1 MPQLLIE
8 NTKAS
13 LHKWQFQSTK
23 FSVFFAILTGYV
35 HEGCYVDQQNMLSQ
49 LQANLIRLDP
59 QQTGF
64 VSMSIFMDHIT
75 TFLSEDL
82 STCEWESIESA
93 ANAEA
98 IDGGSLATRE

>member
-1 MPQLLIE
+1 
-8 NTKAS
+8 
-13 LHKWQFQSTK
+13 
-23 FSVFFAILTGYV
+23 
-35 HEGCYVDQQNMLSQ
+35 MLSQ